1 MNIDAT
7 FWVAISFFIFVG
19 LVFYLK
25 VPQKINKTLS
35 EKIGEIKKDIDE
47 AEKLK
52 KEAKNLLSDYEK
64 KIDKSKKESKEIID
78 FASKESEK
86 IIIEKT
92 KKFHKMIDDKKKLTE
107 QKISQM
113 KDNALK
119 DIKNVSVKIAISAV
133 KSLIQ
138 NSIDKKKIESLYAE
152 SLEEAKISLKKEL
165 NL

>member
-7 FWVAISFFIFVG
+7 FWVAISFFIFLG

-25 VPQKINKTLS
+25 VPQKVNKTLS
-35 EKIGEIKKDIDE
+35 EKIDEIQKDLGE

-78 FASKESEK
+78 LANKESEK

-92 KKFHKMIDDKKKLTE
+92 EKFHKMIDERKKITE

-113 KDNALK
+113 KDKALK
-119 DIKNVSVKIAISAV
+119 DIKNVSVKIAIDSV

-138 NSIDKKKIESLYAE
+138 NSIDKKKIENLYTE
-152 SLEEAKISLKKEL
+152 SLKEAKIFLKNK
-165 NL
+165 

>member
-25 VPQKINKTLS
+25 VPQKINKILT
-35 EKIGEIKKDIDE
+35 EKIDGIKKDLDE

-64 KIDKSKKESKEIID
+64 KIDISKKESKEIID
-78 FASKESEK
+78 LANNQSEQ

-92 KKFHKMIDDKKKLTE
+92 KKFHKMIDDRKKLTE

-113 KDNALK
+113 KNEALK
-119 DIKNVSVKIAISAV
+119 DIKNVSVKIAINTV

-138 NSIDKKKIESLYAE
+138 NSIDKKKIENLYSE
-152 SLEEAKISLKKEL
+152 SLKEAKISLKYK
-165 NL
+165 

>member
-7 FWVAISFFIFVG
+7 FWVAISFFIFLG
-19 LVFYLK
+19 LIFYLK
-25 VPQKINKTLS
+25 VPQKVNKTLS
-35 EKIGEIKKDIDE
+35 EKIYEIQKDLDE

-78 FASKESEK
+78 LANKESEK

-92 KKFHKMIDDKKKLTE
+92 EKFHKMIDGRKKITE

-113 KDNALK
+113 KDKALK
-119 DIKNVSVKIAISAV
+119 DIKNVSVKISIDSV

-138 NSIDKKKIESLYAE
+138 NSIDKKKIENLYTE
-152 SLEEAKISLKKEL
+152 SLKEAKIFLKNK
-165 NL
+165 

>member
-25 VPQKINKTLS
+25 VPQKINKALT
-35 EKIGEIKKDIDE
+35 EKIDKIKKDLDE

-64 KIDKSKKESKEIID
+64 KIDISKKESKEIINL
-78 FASKESEK
+78 ANKQSEQ

-92 KKFHKMIDDKKKLTE
+92 KKFHKMIDDRKKLTE

-113 KDNALK
+113 KNEALK
-119 DIKNVSVKIAISAV
+119 DIKNVSVKIAINTV

-138 NSIDKKKIESLYAE
+138 NSIDKKKIENLYSE
-152 SLEEAKISLKKEL
+152 SLKEAKISLKNK
-165 NL
+165 

>member
-86 IIIEKT
+86 IILGSLST
-92 KKFHKMIDDKKKLTE
+92 
-107 QKISQM
+107 
-113 KDNALK
+113 
-119 DIKNVSVKIAISAV
+119 
-133 KSLIQ
+133 KSLSRG
-138 NSIDKKKIESLYAE
+138 N
-152 SLEEAKISLKKEL
+152 
-165 NL
+165 